1 MFKVNN
7 ENSRTTS
14 MTYLLL
20 ILNTFHISHFS
31 NVSIVDFEQLNVSW
45 VVSCGSEF
53 LVSQSKN
60 VILFNCRDDSATTG
74 SLPKVFT
81 CQYFHILDVP
91 LHASSSSLC
100 EKCPYSEFFWSV
112 FSHIRTGHGEIRSI
126 SPYSVRMRGTMDQK
140 NSKYG
145 HFTE

>member
-53 LVSQSKN
+53 LVS
-60 VILFNCRDDSATTG
+60 
-74 SLPKVFT
+74 
-81 CQYFHILDVP
+81 
-91 LHASSSSLC
+91 
-100 EKCPYSEFFWSV
+100 
-112 FSHIRTGHGEIRSI
+112 
-126 SPYSVRMRGTMDQK
+126 
-140 NSKYG
+140 
-145 HFTE
+145 